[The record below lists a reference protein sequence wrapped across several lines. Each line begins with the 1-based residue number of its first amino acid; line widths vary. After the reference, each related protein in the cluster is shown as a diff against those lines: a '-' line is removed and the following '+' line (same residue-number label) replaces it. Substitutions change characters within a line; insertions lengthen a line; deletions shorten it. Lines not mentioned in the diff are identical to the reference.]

1 MRALLLAVLL
11 SLLLPVAAHAVTE
24 RTTLPDVEDEVMC
37 TECGTP
43 LNVSQAPVADAQ
55 RRLIQRLIDE
65 GRSKAE
71 IKVALEQEY
80 GPRVLAV
87 PSQGGFDEAAW
98 LVPVILGLLGVVGVG
113 LAARRWRQGREDEA
127 PVLGPPLDPA
137 DARRLD
143 AELAGFDRSGRG

>member
-1 MRALLLAVLL
+1 MRAALVFVLVLAA
-11 SLLLPVAAHAVTE
+11 LLPATALAAAPQTS
-24 RTTLPDVEDEVMC
+24 LPDVEDEVMC

-55 RRLIQRLIDE
+55 RRLIQRLVDE
-65 GRSKAE
+65 GRSKEE
-71 IKVALEQEY
+71 IKAVLEAEY

-98 LVPVILGLLGVVGVG
+98 LVPALLALLGVGGVA
-113 LAARRWRQGREDEA
+113 LAARRWRRGRGRDA
-127 PVLGPPLDPA
+127 PPEPAPPLDPA

-143 AELAGFDRSGRG
+143 SELAAFDRA

>member
-1 MRALLLAVLL
+1 MRRAALLALLVVALIPGPALA
-11 SLLLPVAAHAVTE
+11 AAPS
-24 RTTLPDVEDEVMC
+24 LPDVEDEVMC

-65 GRSKAE
+65 GRSKTE
-71 IKVALEQEY
+71 IKVVLEEEY
-80 GPRVLAV
+80 GPRVLAI

-98 LVPVILGLLGVVGVG
+98 IVPVGVGLLGLLGVT
-113 LAARRWRQGREDEA
+113 LAARRWRRGRGEA
-127 PVLGPPLDPA
+127 DASPIAGAPPLDPA

-143 AELAGFDRSGRG
+143 AELAAFDR